1 MFCKYCGQP
10 IVDGKCSHCGKEAV
24 YISHSTELEKML
36 AHNPVPARVAT
47 KEVPEKTYDQGF
59 DAGYQKG
66 LTEGYRNGV
75 NEAKPDPQPARY
87 IPWKMI
93 AILCGA
99 ALIIGAA
106 ASGFLFRNIGFRD
119 GLIQGET
126 AGKRAA
132 EEAQMFLD
140 EKYSQGI
147 EAGKQ
152 EGYKL
157 GFEAGNKEG
166 YSQGKADAINEAA
179 RVAELEREAASTLTD
194 NEDVL
199 FSRSQ
204 NGSTKSQEVSAV
216 QAMLYELNMYA
227 ADATRDAAVDGK
239 YGRQTENAVR
249 KFQTEKGLPASG
261 NLDRATYNAL
271 LAEYSSGKETDRSI
285 INDMSFSEI
294 VKTLYNAV
302 FGQKSAN

>member
-10 IVDGKCSHCGKEAV
+10 IVDGKCSRCGKEAV
-24 YISHSTELEKML
+24 YISHSTELEKMM
-36 AHNPVPARVAT
+36 ARNPAPARAVI
-47 KEVPEKTYDQGF
+47 KETPEKTYEQGY

-75 NEAKPDPQPARY
+75 NETKPDPQPARH

-119 GLIQGET
+119 GVIQGET
-126 AGKRAA
+126 AGKRVA
-132 EEAQMFLD
+132 EEAQILLD

-152 EGYKL
+152 EGYDL
-157 GFEAGNKEG
+157 GFEAGKKEG
-166 YSQGKADAINEAA
+166 YSQGKADAIDEAA
-179 RVAELEREAASTLTD
+179 RVNAAEEQAASALTD
-194 NEDVL
+194 NQDVL
-199 FSRSQ
+199 FSRAQ
-204 NGSTKSQEVSAV
+204 NGSTESQEVSAV
-216 QAMLYELNMYA
+216 QEMLYELNMYN
-227 ADATRDAAVDGK
+227 ADVKRDAAVDGK

-261 NLDRATYNAL
+261 NLDRATYEAL
-271 LAEYSSGKETDRSI
+271 LAEYDSGKEADEDIFENT
-285 INDMSFSEI
+285 SFSEI
-294 VKTLYNAV
+294 VKMVY
-302 FGQKSAN
+302 